1 MKRTALEK
9 LEAMKT
15 VGAMKRESTLGRY
28 GAGAGAPADK
38 RAQREKDK
46 AAGLMPFAVKLPQ
59 DLVTSLQALAR
70 DREATL
76 NDVTAEVLR
85 RGIKAK
91 K

>member
-1 MKRTALEK
+1 
-9 LEAMKT
+9 
-15 VGAMKRESTLGRY
+15 
-28 GAGAGAPADK
+28 
-38 RAQREKDK
+38 
-46 AAGLMPFAVKLPQ
+46 MPFAVKLPQ